1 MTKFHNEFRVESIR
15 LKDWDYTTPWWYF
28 VTINIKGHKKY
39 FGSIINGKIILN
51 DFGKVVQREWLK
63 SKQIRKNIDL
73 DYFVVMPDHIHGII
87 ILNESNNLN
96 HADCRDVRQNVSQT
110 VHQKTSQT
118 VHQKT
123 SQTDRLNISKT
134 FRHPPVTNTNIQ
146 ENTVNT
152 GDVHQNVSQTV
163 HQKTSQTD
171 RLNISNTGD
180 VHQNVSTNEQTQKN
194 ANNTENKN
202 EFFSKISPKSNSL
215 SVIIRGFKAS
225 VTKYA
230 HENGIF
236 EFQWQSRFYDRIIR
250 NEVELYNIRR
260 YIEQNPLSWEMDM

>member
-28 VTINIKGHKKY
+28 VTINTKGQKKY

-51 DFGKVVQREWLK
+51 DFAKVVQREWLK

-110 VHQKTSQT
+110 VHQNVSQTVHQNISQTVHQNISQT

-123 SQTDRLNISKT
+123 SQTDRSNISKT

-146 ENTVNT
+146 ENTV
-152 GDVHQNVSQTV
+152 
-163 HQKTSQTD
+163 
-171 RLNISNTGD
+171 NTGD

>member
-118 VHQKT
+118 
-123 SQTDRLNISKT
+123 DRLNISKT

-146 ENTVNT
+146 ENTV
-152 GDVHQNVSQTV
+152 
-163 HQKTSQTD
+163 
-171 RLNISNTGD
+171 NTGD